1 MGKFRCGSR
10 LVGRAPTHPGGGCR
24 GHCGWERLIPQ
35 GRRPAPW
42 PPCRARGSRR
52 KSGSFPLTWPPA
64 PPRPASRTRPSTTG
78 EASHPCPA
86 APPKDATG
94 WVILGVGL
102 RLGVR
107 QIRAGDAY
115 VDHDL
120 IFCDELGRP
129 IAPNRLTEKFGD
141 LRKGRRSGRV
151 ACTTSGTARQPI
163 YSAAGSRCISSLP
176 GSGTARRS

>member
-52 KSGSFPLTWPPA
+52 KSGSFPLTWMPPA
-64 PPRPASRTRPSTTG
+64 PPRRASRTRPSTTG

-86 APPKDATG
+86 PPKRRHG
-94 WVILGVGL
+94 LGHLGVGL

-115 VDHDL
+115 EDHDL

-129 IAPNRLTEKFGD
+129 IVPNRLTEKFGD
-141 LRKGRRSGRV
+141 LRKRAKIRPGRLHDVRH
-151 ACTTSGTARQPI
+151 
-163 YSAAGSRCISSLP
+163 SAATHLLSSGSRCISSLP
-176 GSGTARRS
+176 GSGTTRRS